1 MEVTIFST
9 LPLEG
14 RQIREEVFVREQGFQ
29 EEFDSI
35 DGFATHIL
43 VSVEGEPAGICR
55 VFWDEDKGLFLLG
68 RVAVRRHFRGK
79 GIGTALVTAAEEQ
92 VRAMGGTSLHLHAQC
107 RITGF
112 YEAVGYTP
120 YGEIEDDQGCPHIWM
135 EKKNMGAL

>member
-1 MEVTIFST
+1 MEIQIYNT
-9 LPLEG
+9 LPPQG

-29 EEFDSI
+29 EEFDTI

-55 VFWDEDKGLFLLG
+55 VFRDEDSGQFLLG
-68 RVAVRRHFRGK
+68 RVAVMRHFRGK
-79 GIGTALVTAAEEQ
+79 KIGAALVTAAEEQ
-92 VRAMGGTSLHLHAQC
+92 VRSLGGTSLHLHAQC

-135 EKKNMGAL
+135 KKSI